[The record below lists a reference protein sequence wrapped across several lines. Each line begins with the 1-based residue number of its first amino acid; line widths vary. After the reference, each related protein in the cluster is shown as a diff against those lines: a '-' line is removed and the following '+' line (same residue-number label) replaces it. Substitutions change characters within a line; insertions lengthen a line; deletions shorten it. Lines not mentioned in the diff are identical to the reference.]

1 MYLVKT
7 RNWHC
12 RKWVKFFLDFS
23 HMWGAERADSYDDG
37 DAKYIL
43 KTRSMAVAMF
53 TWIYYMLFSHFSGGW
68 TYVHNGEK
76 FLLDSEPV
84 GV

>member
-1 MYLVKT
+1 
-7 RNWHC
+7 
-12 RKWVKFFLDFS
+12 
-23 HMWGAERADSYDDG
+23 
-37 DAKYIL
+37 
-43 KTRSMAVAMF
+43 MF